1 MKKQFIL
8 FLFLM
13 LAFGLYA
20 QKQASGYVLDKDS
33 HAALEGVEIRVEG
46 EKNMALTNKN
56 GEFAVEVLRG
66 RRRLIFSKD
75 NYTPVRY
82 SLKPG
87 FQRGKIR
94 IYLESD
100 KPVNAYSRKRLTN
113 DSLFPTFKN
122 AVSISI
128 IEFFAVGI
136 GLRYERFLTKKH
148 AVGLHATYYFNG
160 LSPSNYADQSGYQS
174 RATYTGVKMQPF
186 YRFYPIRQKA
196 KGLFLEA
203 KIPFGY
209 FDFDKITYRY
219 RTTTHLTQ
227 SISPKFWTWGFG
239 FSVGLMARIPGSKHG
254 LVNFSLGYQYF
265 PLVDVPKSI
274 PRAVSM
280 GSTINL
286 TADTSWWYS
295 VGPGSYFEVK
305 LTFGGIF

>member
-1 MKKQFIL
+1 
-8 FLFLM
+8 
-13 LAFGLYA
+13 
-20 QKQASGYVLDKDS
+20 
-33 HAALEGVEIRVEG
+33 
-46 EKNMALTNKN
+46 
-56 GEFAVEVLRG
+56 
-66 RRRLIFSKD
+66 
-75 NYTPVRY
+75 
-82 SLKPG
+82 
-87 FQRGKIR
+87 
-94 IYLESD
+94 
-100 KPVNAYSRKRLTN
+100 
-113 DSLFPTFKN
+113 
-122 AVSISI
+122 
-128 IEFFAVGI
+128 FAVGI

-160 LSPSNYADQSGYQS
+160 LSPSNYADPGGYQS
-174 RATYTGVKMQPF
+174 RASYTGVKMQPF
-186 YRFYPIRQKA
+186 YRFYPMRQKA

-227 SISPKFWTWGFG
+227 SISPEFWTWGFG

-274 PRAVSM
+274 PREVSM